1 MKSSVKLKPTR
12 WDVIVV
18 TIVVALAV
26 FSGIGYWAQSAQ
38 TDGELT
44 AVVSING
51 TETDRI
57 DLSGPNAISGTTER
71 TYSNNGYTL
80 HVVFTPESVRVAS
93 ANCPHQDCVHTGAI
107 TAAGQSI
114 VCLPSRISIQ
124 LVREGSSTNDDVD
137 AVIG

>member
-1 MKSSVKLKPTR
+1 MKSSVKLNPTR
-12 WDVIVV
+12 WDTVIVASV
-18 TIVVALAV
+18 LVLAV
-26 FSGIGYWAQSAQ
+26 LCGIGYWAQSTRA
-38 TDGELT
+38 DGVLA

-51 TETDRI
+51 TEADRI
-57 DLSGPNAISGTTER
+57 YLSGPNAVSGTVKR
-71 TYSNNGYTL
+71 TYTNNGYTL
-80 HVVFTPESVRVAS
+80 HVKFTPKSVQVTS

-124 LVREGSSTNDDVD
+124 LVRQGSGTDGDVD